1 MRGRPRTVLGT
12 VVACA
17 ATACALAAG
26 GTPAAASESD
36 REIPVQLLD
45 VTDLHGQ
52 LQPTGV
58 APVTNP
64 DGSKAT
70 VGGLAYLATHLAQLR
85 AGQRNSITF
94 STGDNF
100 TGWEQDSFWLRGEPI
115 VEFLNRQHV
124 RFATIGNHELDS
136 RPEWLTDHM
145 VGGACGGAYGEVGV
159 ASCFPDST
167 GRRYHGT
174 DFPYSS
180 ANIVDRSTGRPVAPP
195 YVVETVRND
204 AGRAARIGFINL
216 TVPDTV
222 DNLRT
227 SLSFNP
233 SLAALD
239 EVRTADHYAR
249 VLQSQGVQAI
259 VLNIHDGGVPKA
271 GTPYDSCS
279 DIDSSL
285 EWGMGMAVAKAVT
298 PAIDAVFTGH
308 QHQLFNCV
316 VDDPAGHPRPVIE
329 AGAYGQAIAT
339 MSLTLDADTGDV
351 DRARTVAHNVANT
364 HDVTPD
370 PTTQAMVDH
379 WAGYFAGYQQTT
391 VGAVT
396 ADVTAAR
403 TATGESAM
411 GDAVA
416 DMELWEGQRDP
427 RAPADLALVKQIF
440 LPPDLAYAPGQ
451 VPGDAPGRVLFGEAS
466 GAPGGQSQPLLNAD
480 LTGAELHAVLEQQ
493 WTVEATGAEVFT
505 PLAVSGNVSYAYDSS
520 RPVGDRVGAVLVD
533 GHRLAPGHRYRV
545 VASVTFFQGKVYA
558 QDTTYPAAAA
568 ATNYHRLPD
577 EDRFAWIDY
586 LRHTGPLRPPA
597 PTRVS
602 DTAA

>member
-1 MRGRPRTVLGT
+1 MAC
-12 VVACA
+12 VAA
-17 ATACALAAG
+17 VCALLAG
-26 GTPAAASESD
+26 GTPAAAGEAD

-64 DGSKAT
+64 DGTKSA

-85 AGQRNSITF
+85 TGQRNSITF

-115 VEFLNRQHV
+115 VEFLNQQHV
-124 RFATIGNHELDS
+124 RFATVGNHELDS

-145 VGGACGGAYGEVGV
+145 VDGACGGEYGTVGV

-180 ANIVDRSTGRPVAPP
+180 ANIVDKRTGRPIAPP

-222 DNLRT
+222 GNLRT
-227 SLSFNP
+227 ILSFNP

-239 EVRTADHYAR
+239 EVRTADHYAQ

-259 VLNIHDGGVPKA
+259 VLNIHDGGVPKS

-316 VDDPAGHPRPVIE
+316 VDDPAGNPRPVIE
-329 AGAYGQAIAT
+329 AGAYGQAVAA

-351 DRARTVAHNVANT
+351 DRSRTVAHNIANT

-379 WAGYFAGYQQTT
+379 WSGYFAGYQQTT
-391 VGAVT
+391 VGAVA

-403 TATGESAM
+403 NPAGESTM

-427 RAPADLALVKQIF
+427 HAADLALVKQIF
-440 LPPDLAYAPGQ
+440 LPPDLTYAPGQ
-451 VPGDAPGRVLFGEAS
+451 VPGDSPGRVLFAEVAGS
-466 GAPGGQSQPLLNAD
+466 PGGQSQPVVNAD
-480 LTGAELHAVLEQQ
+480 LTGDQLRAVLEQQ
-493 WTVEATGAEVFT
+493 WRTDASGATVFT
-505 PLAVSGNVSYAYDSS
+505 PLAVSRNVTCTYDTS
-520 RPVGDRVGAVLVD
+520 RPVGDRVRAVRVA
-533 GHRLAPGHRYRV
+533 GRPLAPGRTYRV
-545 VASVTFFQGKVYA
+545 AASVTFFEGPVYA
-558 QDTTYPAAAA
+558 QDTAYPAAAA
-568 ATNYHRLPD
+568 ATRHYRLPD
-577 EDRFAWIDY
+577 EDRFAWVDY
-586 LRHTGPLRPPA
+586 LRHVGVLRPPD
-597 PTRVS
+597 TDRVR
-602 DTAA
+602 DLA

>member
-12 VVACA
+12 AAACA
-17 ATACALAAG
+17 AAVCALLAG
-26 GTPAAASESD
+26 GTPAAASTAD
-36 REIPVQLLD
+36 REIAVQLLD

-64 DGSKAT
+64 DGSTST
-70 VGGLAYLATHLAQLR
+70 VGGLAYLATRLAQLR

-115 VEFLNRQHV
+115 VEFLNQQHV
-124 RFATIGNHELDS
+124 RFATVGNHELDS

-145 VGGACGGAYGEVGV
+145 VDGACGGPYGTVGV

-167 GRRYHGT
+167 GRRFHGT

-180 ANIVDRSTGRPVAPP
+180 ANIVDRRTGRPIVPP

-204 AGRAARIGFINL
+204 AGRRARIGFINL

-222 DNLRT
+222 GNLRT
-227 SLSFNP
+227 ILSYNP

-239 EVRTADHYAR
+239 EVRTADHYAS

-259 VLNIHDGGVPKA
+259 VLNIHDGGVPRA

-329 AGAYGQAIAT
+329 AGAYGQAIAS
-339 MSLTLDADTGDV
+339 MALTLDADTGDV
-351 DRARTVAHNVANT
+351 DRDRTVAHNVANT
-364 HDVTPD
+364 HDVAPD
-370 PTTQAMVDH
+370 PATQTMIDH
-379 WAGYFAGYQQTT
+379 WTGYFTGYQQTT
-391 VGAVT
+391 VGAV
-396 ADVTAAR
+396 AGDVTATR
-403 TATGESAM
+403 TAAGESAM

-416 DMELWEGQRDP
+416 DMELWEGQRQP
-427 RAPADLALVKQIF
+427 HAPADLALVKQIF
-440 LPPDLAYAPGQ
+440 LPPDLHVAPGQ
-451 VPGDAPGRVLFGEAS
+451 VPGDAPGRVLFAEVAGS
-466 GAPGGQSQPLLNAD
+466 PGGQSQPIVNAD
-480 LTGAELHAVLEQQ
+480 LTGAQLRAVLEQQ
-493 WTVEATGAEVFT
+493 WSTDATGAVAFA
-505 PLAVSGNVSYAYDSS
+505 PLAVSRNVTYAYDSS

-533 GHRLAPGHRYRV
+533 GRPLAPDRRYRV
-545 VASVTFFQGKVYA
+545 AASVTFFQGKVYA
-558 QDTTYPAAAA
+558 QDTTYPAAAG
-568 ATNYHRLPD
+568 ATDPYRLPD
-577 EDRFAWIDY
+577 EDRFGWVDY
-586 LRHTGPLRPPA
+586 LRQTGPLRPPP
-597 PTRVS
+597 PTRVY